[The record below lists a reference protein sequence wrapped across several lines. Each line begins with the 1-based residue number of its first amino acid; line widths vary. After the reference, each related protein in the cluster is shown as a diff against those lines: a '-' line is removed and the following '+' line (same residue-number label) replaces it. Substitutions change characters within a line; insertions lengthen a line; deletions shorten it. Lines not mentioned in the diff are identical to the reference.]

1 MPIVTSH
8 AEIQSGLNV
17 VHSKL
22 KVRRRAAAG
31 TVGGGCVRHTM
42 AGLAA
47 NYVQQYVRHIVDG
60 TPPKAEYVRHF
71 EARTPRALGGQYV
84 LSGGL
89 PHSPGFAKIEA
100 HLCTKIEDSMAFL
113 DNEVQLTVDNM
124 LTSLVCADKA
134 MDKVSN
140 EELGC
145 SFWQHR
151 KQ

>member
-1 MPIVTSH
+1 M
-8 AEIQSGLNV
+8 
-17 VHSKL
+17 
-22 KVRRRAAAG
+22 
-31 TVGGGCVRHTM
+31 RHTM

-124 LTSLVCADKA
+124 LTSLVFADKA

-140 EELGC
+140 EELGADVHNVPADGC
-145 SFWQHR
+145 
-151 KQ
+151 

>member
-1 MPIVTSH
+1 MYFQPTAH

-71 EARTPRALGGQYV
+71 EARTPRALGGQ
-84 LSGGL
+84 
-89 PHSPGFAKIEA
+89 
-100 HLCTKIEDSMAFL
+100 
-113 DNEVQLTVDNM
+113 
-124 LTSLVCADKA
+124 
-134 MDKVSN
+134 
-140 EELGC
+140 
-145 SFWQHR
+145 
-151 KQ
+151 